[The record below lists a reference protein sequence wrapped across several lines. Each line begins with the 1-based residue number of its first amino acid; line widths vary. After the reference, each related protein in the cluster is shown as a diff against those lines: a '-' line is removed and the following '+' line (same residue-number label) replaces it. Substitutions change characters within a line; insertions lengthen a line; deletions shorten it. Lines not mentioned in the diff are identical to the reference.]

1 MATNGYCRTTVSPL
15 KRSTNF
21 FIYRAFRPAHTR
33 SFRPSNKGTSSTVIV
48 GTPHWK
54 GKRSNSLICLGYRWD
69 KEEVAANSEGVSFEV
84 GVFLFNGREYYRC
97 HDVFERVCHCGTML
111 NHSAPC
117 CMVSC
122 SVVLD
127 STISLI

>member
-1 MATNGYCRTTVSPL
+1 TTISPL
-15 KRSTNF
+15 KRSTNY
-21 FIYRAFRPAHTR
+21 FIYQAFRPTHTR
-33 SFRPSNKGTSSTVIV
+33 SFRPSTK

-69 KEEVAANSEGVSFEV
+69 KEEVAANSEGVSFEMS
-84 GVFLFNGREYYRC
+84 VFLLNGREYYRC
-97 HDVFERVCHCGTML
+97 HDVFERVCHCGTIL
-111 NHSAPC
+111 KNHSALC
-117 CMVSC
+117 CTVSC